1 MGHFLTNFNIIEG
14 IMFIRNELAT
24 FGVFYRGVIF
34 AIATMIIG
42 SGLLLMFK
50 SIALLG
56 KSLYGKLNKP
66 YEGLR

>member
-1 MGHFLTNFNIIEG
+1 
-14 IMFIRNELAT
+14 MFIRNELAT